1 MGQIRLASR
10 LDAALDDLL
19 APFRQNESTAY
30 IALEFLISPGVLASI
45 PPGSKF
51 ARALADAE
59 GSINRQ
65 GLDFWQPP
73 ASIARMIEV
82 IRQAISGANDE
93 VAKAILLSLLQET
106 DPACIAS
113 VSFE

>member
-19 APFRQNESTAY
+19 APFRQNESTAF

-45 PPGSKF
+45 PPVSKF
-51 ARALADAE
+51 AWALAEAE

-73 ASIARMIEV
+73 ATIARMIEV
-82 IRQAISGANDE
+82 IRQAISGASDE
-93 VAKAILLSLLQET
+93 VAKAILLSLLQES

-113 VSFE
+113 VPLE